1 MREERI
7 LSQIRYAHPANT
19 QTWRARAIRVT
30 ERIDAA
36 LQSAVLCGPS
46 AVLPQGGKA
55 AMNGTAAAPVS
66 KNFGESASWNGAI
79 GISLV
84 ETQILSKDQELTFDP
99 VQVADFSEIENEAVL
114 STVSA
119 VCTLPEDWHECT
131 YVVGKTI
138 EPGFSCSPVLKRR
151 NEKETFHEVPKNFT
165 VESLLESEELR
176 RTENG
181 NVRGNVPIGESET
194 SEFRE
199 GERLRSPFDRDF
211 EEEPDAEI
219 FCEVSDLMSR
229 PNVMEIP
236 AEFSILLG
244 RCRFPISEILG
255 WKVGTVLN
263 LGQKLEESAEVF
275 VNGGCAGR
283 GFPVECENRVGVRL
297 CSPVPERF

>member
-1 MREERI
+1 
-7 LSQIRYAHPANT
+7 
-19 QTWRARAIRVT
+19 
-30 ERIDAA
+30 
-36 LQSAVLCGPS
+36 
-46 AVLPQGGKA
+46 
-55 AMNGTAAAPVS
+55 MNGTAAAPVS

-84 ETQILSKDQELTFDP
+84 ETRILSKDQELTFDP
-99 VQVADFSEIENEAVL
+99 VQVADFSEMENESVL

-181 NVRGNVPIGESET
+181 NVCGNVPIGESET